1 MEKKRTRQSPLE
13 KLGIVDDLGKLLHL
27 PFRYE
32 DETRLYLLKEAVA
45 IPAAVTLDF
54 KILGS
59 QVRYG
64 AKTQLIAKVA
74 DAAGDTA
81 EIRFFNLYPSQMSAF
96 NRNNAILRVF
106 GEVRQGLF
114 GFEMMHPRY
123 HFVQAGTPAKTTL
136 TPIYPTTTGLPQYS
150 IQSQIAFAIKNK
162 ENDAL
167 LAEVLPDTF
176 LKEQGLPS
184 FADAI
189 RLLHAPPAN
198 ADRTALENHTHPAW
212 QRVKLDELLAQ
223 QISLQRAMAARKS
236 EKSRPF
242 LKESRLQKALI
253 QNLPFVLTNAQQRVV
268 AEIAEDLSKPFPM
281 HRLLQGDVGSGKT
294 IVAAFAVCQAI
305 DSGFQAALMVPTEI
319 LAEQHAKK
327 FKEWLMPLGIPV
339 TLLIGTQTA
348 KVRRAALKEAQ
359 NATGLVIGTHALIQ
373 EKAIFANLGLV
384 IIDEQH
390 RFGVGQRLALRE
402 KGDFPHQLMM
412 SATPIPRTLAMSYYA
427 DLDVSTIDELPKG
440 RKPIQTRLI
449 KMSRRDEL
457 IQFIGAQAAQN
468 RQIYWVCPLVEE
480 SEKLEL
486 QAAIQ
491 TETQL
496 KEKLPHCTIALVHGR
511 QKPAEKA
518 AVMADFINNRV
529 QILVATTVIEVG
541 VDVPNA
547 SLMVIEDAE
556 RFGLTQL
563 HQLRG
568 RVGRG
573 AAESIC
579 VLLYSED
586 LSELA
591 KARLKVIFEN
601 TDGFAIANADLE
613 LRGPGELVGQ
623 KQSGVVIFRYA
634 NLMDDAALL
643 DFARPLATD
652 LLKTPAAADI
662 ILARWHGKEMDFLKA

>member
-32 DETRLYLLKEAVA
+32 DETRLFLLKEAVA
-45 IPAAVTLDF
+45 VPAAVTLDF
-54 KILGS
+54 KILGA

-64 AKTQLIAKVA
+64 AKTQLLAKVC
-74 DAAGDTA
+74 DAAGDVA

-96 NRNNAILRVF
+96 NRNNAILRAF

-123 HFVQAGTPAKTTL
+123 HFVQPGTPAKATL

-150 IQSQIAFAIKNK
+150 IQSQIAFAVKNK

-167 LAEVLPDTF
+167 LAEVLPESF
-176 LKEQGLPS
+176 LKEHNLPS
-184 FADAI
+184 FAEAI
-189 RLLHAPPAN
+189 RFLHAPPAN
-198 ADRTALENHTHPAW
+198 TERASLENHTHPAW

-236 EKSRPF
+236 EKSRPC
-242 LKESRLQKALI
+242 LKESALQKSLI
-253 QNLPFVLTNAQQRVV
+253 QNLPFALTKAQQRVV
-268 AEIAEDLSKPFPM
+268 AEIAEDLSKAFPM

-294 IVAAFAVCQAI
+294 IVAACAVCQAV

-327 FKEWLMPLGIPV
+327 FTEWLEPLGIPV

-348 KVRRAALKEAQ
+348 KVRRTALKEAQ
-359 NATGLVIGTHALIQ
+359 NATGLIIGTHALIQ

-491 TETQL
+491 TEAEL

-518 AVMADFINNRV
+518 AVMADFICNRV

-547 SLMVIEDAE
+547 SIMVIEDAE

-579 VLLYSED
+579 VLLFSED
-586 LSELA
+586 LSDLA

-623 KQSGVVIFRYA
+623 RQSGVVIFRYA
-634 NLMDDAALL
+634 NLMDDATLL
-643 DFARPLATD
+643 DSARTLAAD
-652 LLKTPAAADI
+652 LLKTPTNADL
-662 ILARWHGKEMDFLKA
+662 ILSRWHGKEMDFLKA